1 MKNNLSDLN
10 NHLFSMLEALEDDEL
25 MQDKETAERTIQRA
39 KAMSQVSAQ
48 IIRVANVQ
56 LQALKTA
63 ENCGLLQEEMPA
75 LVAVKDSA
83 KDNKTRQKLLEVTKC
98 Q

>member
-10 NHLFSMLEALEDDEL
+10 NHLFNILEQLEDDEL

-63 ENCGLLQEEMPA
+63 ESCGLLQEEMPA

-83 KDNKTRQKLLEVTKC
+83 QDTKAKQKLLEATKC
-98 Q
+98 R

>member
-10 NHLFSMLEALEDDEL
+10 NHLFSMLEQLEDDEL

-56 LQALKTA
+56 LAALKTA
-63 ENCGLLQEEMPA
+63 ESCGLLQEEMPA

-83 KDNKTRQKLLEVTKC
+83 QDKKAKQKLLEVTKC